1 MIRNKEEKKATWVE
15 KNKDVRDFYDDNDRF
30 TVTNKERNEY
40 LEMLEDLEPWE
51 RKALDRAVKEDK
63 KYYVMNF
70 SNLGGLV
77 MPILLEMTF
86 TDGSKEQLHIPAEIW
101 RRAPKNVSK
110 LLVTEKELASV
121 EIDPRWET
129 ADVDVENNHYP
140 RRIIPSRIES
150 YKEEKK
156 ELPEYREIMH
166 DIKTE
171 KKDPEKKV
179 KKK

>member
-1 MIRNKEEKKATWVE
+1 
-15 KNKDVRDFYDDNDRF
+15 
-30 TVTNKERNEY
+30 
-40 LEMLEDLEPWE
+40 
-51 RKALDRAVKEDK
+51 VKEDH
-63 KYYVMNF
+63 KYYVMSF

-101 RRAPKNVSK
+101 LRAPKNVSK
-110 LLVTEKELASV
+110 LLITEKELASV

-129 ADVDVENNHYP
+129 ADIDIDNNHYP

-150 YKEEKK
+150 YKAEKK
-156 ELPEYREIMH
+156 DLPEYRDIMH
-166 DIKTE
+166 DVTTE
-171 KKDPEKKV
+171 KKVPGKKV